1 MLGDELTLIEP
12 GRCVFDAA
20 RGALAGSTGSY
31 TQTLAQLAGLYGDEA
46 AYATAL
52 ATMGD
57 KAVYEVTEFRPST
70 KAGDLIFGI
79 TRMVPGKIGREYFM
93 TRGHIHA
100 RADRSEMYYGQGGHG
115 LMLMESP
122 DGETRVV
129 EIGPQK
135 VCYVPPMW
143 IHRAV
148 NTGRDGFLMLFCYP
162 ADAGQDY
169 DIIGRAG
176 GMRSR
181 ILDDGN
187 GGWTEAPNTK
197 YTPRPAGEVARLLDA
212 CRDGAGE

>member
-1 MLGDELTLIEP
+1 MLGDEISLFEP
-12 GRCVFDAA
+12 RRCVFDAV
-20 RGALAGSTGSY
+20 RGALAGSTRSY
-31 TQTLAQLAGLYGDEA
+31 TKRLAQLAGLYGDEA

-57 KAVYEVTEFRPST
+57 ETVYEVTEFRPST
-70 KAGDLIFGI
+70 KPGDLIFGV

-100 RADRSEMYYGQGGHG
+100 KVDRSEMYYGQGGHG
-115 LMLMESP
+115 LMLIESP
-122 DGETRVV
+122 VGETRIV
-129 EIGPQK
+129 EIAPQT
-135 VCYVPPMW
+135 VCYVPPLS

-148 NTGRDGFLMLFCYP
+148 NTGSEDFLMLFCYP

-187 GGWTEAPNTK
+187 GGWTEAPNAK
-197 YTPRPAGEVARLLDA
+197 YAPRPAGEVARLLEA
-212 CRDGAGE
+212 CRHGVGE